1 MSFNI
6 VSLICNSYQAEV
18 FFHRDFR
25 QEIISG
31 SMQSRVCVL
40 TTILYKLLG
49 LVLSFAWVVNQC
61 EFIWCPWFVP
71 ATKLT

>member
-1 MSFNI
+1 
-6 VSLICNSYQAEV
+6 
-18 FFHRDFR
+18 
-25 QEIISG
+25 
-31 SMQSRVCVL
+31 MQSRVCVL